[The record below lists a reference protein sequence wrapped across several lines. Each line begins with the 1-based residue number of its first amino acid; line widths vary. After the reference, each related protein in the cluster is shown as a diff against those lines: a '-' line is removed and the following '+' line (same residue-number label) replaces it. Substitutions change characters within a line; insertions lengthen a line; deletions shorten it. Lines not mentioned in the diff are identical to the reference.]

1 MEDRALKRKVN
12 INNKEER
19 AKTYKLGKPDS
30 TGKKSLIGLLE
41 TPVPLDTEEIGY
53 ARVRD
58 IDDTIEVIALKKIS
72 KGYGTF
78 RDGVD
83 ISMDI
88 DKPET
93 AKIIAR
99 ETLRL
104 PLVLSK
110 FPKAFEN
117 TIKELEEYN
126 KKNLASW
133 QRKTWLKGS
142 LGIIFDEDNSF
153 VLNGYKLIYDK
164 KFGLFYER
172 V

>member
-1 MEDRALKRKVN
+1 
-12 INNKEER
+12 
-19 AKTYKLGKPDS
+19 
-30 TGKKSLIGLLE
+30 
-41 TPVPLDTEEIGY
+41 
-53 ARVRD
+53 
-58 IDDTIEVIALKKIS
+58 
-72 KGYGTF
+72 
-78 RDGVD
+78 
-83 ISMDI
+83 MDI
-88 DKPET
+88 DNPET

-117 TIKELEEYN
+117 TIKELEVYN
-126 KKNLASW
+126 KKNLTSW
-133 QRKTWLKGS
+133 QSKTWLKGS

-153 VLNGYKLIYDK
+153 ILNGYRLIYDK